1 MPVYYSQIG
10 SEEEKLQVKDYLR
23 NQIIHA
29 ELSRSIR
36 YMPIPK
42 LHFRFDD
49 SLERGSDIINKINK
63 LNQLGEKKFLTN
75 FKLQLQIQKSL
86 ITLIA
91 TQILTQRLSCIALAE
106 ELKKQDKGNHLVSR
120 WRS

>member
-1 MPVYYSQIG
+1 MKRVKRLESLLKNEISSILTKKINDMRIGFISITDIKISKDNKDAWVYYSQIG
-10 SEEEKLQVKDYLR
+10 SEEEKLKSKKGLSSATKF
-23 NQIIHA
+23 IHA

-63 LNQLGEKKFLTN
+63 LNQL
-75 FKLQLQIQKSL
+75 
-86 ITLIA
+86 
-91 TQILTQRLSCIALAE
+91 
-106 ELKKQDKGNHLVSR
+106 
-120 WRS
+120 